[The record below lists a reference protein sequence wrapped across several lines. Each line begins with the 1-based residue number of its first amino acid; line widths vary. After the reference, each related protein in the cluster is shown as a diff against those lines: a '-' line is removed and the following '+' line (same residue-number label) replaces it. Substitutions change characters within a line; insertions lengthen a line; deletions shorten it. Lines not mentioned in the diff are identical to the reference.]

1 MESNVQRVI
10 DAEVQLFE
18 NKPFNSPTGFFSE
31 LLELSKEWDNFK
43 FPTKKDSEEREND
56 EIKDWIY
63 HSGKKVLLLEKIRRK
78 LIFMGVSGN
87 LIKEEL
93 IKLNKYLLN
102 NDSRLKLKLNKRG
115 IAC

>member
-1 MESNVQRVI
+1 MERNVQQII

-18 NKPFNSPTGFFSE
+18 NKPFNSPTHFFSE
-31 LLELSKEWDNFK
+31 LLELSKDWDCFK
-43 FPTKKDSEEREND
+43 FTTKKSNEEKEND
-56 EIKDWIY
+56 EIREWIY
-63 HSGKKVLLLEKIRRK
+63 HSGKKVLLLEKVRRK
-78 LIFMGVSGN
+78 LIFMGLSAN

-102 NDSRLKLKLNKRG
+102 NDSRLKLKLNKD